1 MVMEQKVE
9 NQRPNAGHYAKIRE
23 ALWGEKQKETS
34 CLEAAGQRIQVK
46 RKMFED
52 KVSEVAKRTKM
63 WSQELRNSHTVIDLE
78 VDEDD
83 LPASHTLEQ
92 AMENLMDED
101 FAGFHDNTVG

>member
-1 MVMEQKVE
+1 ME